1 MKALVLGGRGFIGGH
16 VVDALVSS
24 GHQVR
29 VLDRAPESS
38 VAPVV
43 GADFYYG
50 DFADKAFVYE
60 AASGVDVV
68 YHLIS
73 TTVPSTS
80 NLDPV
85 ADVTGNIIPTLGL
98 LSCMIELEI
107 PKIVFLSSG
116 GTVYGIPEAL
126 PIREE
131 HPLRPRC
138 SYGVVKVAIENYLT
152 MFQQLYGLDRVVL
165 RAANPYG
172 ERQGHF
178 GVQGVIN
185 TFLLNARARKP
196 TEVWGDGSV
205 VRDYLYV
212 GDLADL
218 CVKVGERGITG
229 IYNAGSGT
237 GRSITDVVKVIERVI
252 GRALDL
258 QYMPSRSYDVPEVI
272 LDVSKA
278 RRELGWS
285 PHIDIEDGLDRV
297 WTSLNK

>member
-16 VVDALVSS
+16 VVDALLAS

-29 VLDRAPESS
+29 VLDRAPDST
-38 VAPVV
+38 ATPVV
-43 GADFYYG
+43 GVDLFYG
-50 DFADKAFVYE
+50 DFSDKAFVYE

-85 ADVTGNIIPTLGL
+85 ADVSGNIIPTLGL
-98 LSCMIELEI
+98 LSCMVDLKI
-107 PKIVFLSSG
+107 PKIIFLSSG
-116 GTVYGIPEAL
+116 GTVYGIPEEL
-126 PIREE
+126 PIPEE
-131 HPLRPRC
+131 HPLRPQC

-152 MFQQLYGLDRVVL
+152 MFQQLYGLDRVII

-178 GVQGVIN
+178 GVQGVVN
-185 TFLLNARARKP
+185 TFLLNALAGKP
-196 TEVWGDGSV
+196 VEVWGDGSII
-205 VRDYLYV
+205 RDYLYV

-218 CVKVGERGITG
+218 CVKVGEEEITG
-229 IYNAGSGT
+229 VFNAGSGT
-237 GRSITDVVKVIERVI
+237 GRSVTDIVKAIERVT
-252 GRALDL
+252 GRNMDV
-258 QYMPSRSYDVPEVI
+258 QFMSSRSYDVPEVV

-278 RRELGWS
+278 RKELGWS
-285 PHIDIEDGLDRV
+285 PQFDVEEGLNRV
-297 WTSLNK
+297 WAWLRQ

>member
-16 VVDALVSS
+16 VVDALVAA

-29 VLDRAPESS
+29 VLDRAPETT
-38 VAPVV
+38 VTPAV
-43 GADFYYG
+43 GTDCFYG
-50 DFADKAFVYE
+50 DFADKALVYE

-98 LSCMIELEI
+98 LSCMVELGI
-107 PKIVFLSSG
+107 SKIVFLSSG
-116 GTVYGIPEAL
+116 GTVYGIPEEL

-152 MFQQLYGLDRVVL
+152 MFQQLYGLDRVIL

-185 TFLLNARARKP
+185 TFLLNVLAQKP
-196 TEVWGDGSV
+196 IEVWGDGSV
-205 VRDYLYV
+205 IRDYLYV

-218 CVKVGERGITG
+218 CVRVGEQGYSG
-229 IYNAGSGT
+229 IYNVGSGKGLSVT
-237 GRSITDVVKVIERVI
+237 EVVQAIERVT
-252 GRALDL
+252 GRALDP
-258 QYMPSRSYDVPEVI
+258 QYMPSRRYDVPEVV
-272 LDVSKA
+272 LDISKA
-278 RRELGWS
+278 RKELGWA
-285 PHIDIEDGLDRV
+285 PKTDMEKGLDRM
-297 WTSLNK
+297 WSSLNK